1 LSAASVTAYFA
12 QLDHPLKNAAKELC
26 GIILNAHPKI
36 GEHIK
41 WNSPAF
47 YYTGE
52 LKNVDPKTYRG
63 DLVVFH
69 LRKMDEILLI
79 FPNGAK
85 INDSTGLLGGKF
97 TDTRKS
103 ISFKSPEQ
111 VTANSENLIKVM
123 NLLVNWVEK
132 DA

>member
-1 LSAASVTAYFA
+1 LYEASVTTYFA
-12 QLDHPLKNAAKELC
+12 QLDHPLKNVAEL
-26 GIILNAHPKI
+26 LRDLLLSAHPSI
-36 GEHIK
+36 GEQIK

-52 LKNVDPKTYRG
+52 LKNVNPKEYKG

-69 LRKMDEILLI
+69 LRKKDEVLLI

-103 ISFKSPEQ
+103 ISFSSAEQ
-111 VTANSENLIKVM
+111 VTANADKLSVVM
-123 NLLVNWVEK
+123 NLLVNWVEEEH
-132 DA
+132 

>member
-1 LSAASVTAYFA
+1 MSTDSVTAYFA
-12 QLDHPLKNAAKELC
+12 QLDHPLKDVAMELC
-26 GIILNAHPKI
+26 HIILNAHPKI

-52 LKNVDPKTYRG
+52 LKNVDPKTYKG

-69 LRKMDEILLI
+69 LRKKDEVLLI

-103 ISFKSPEQ
+103 ISFMNQDQ
-111 VTANSENLIKVM
+111 VTANAEKLVEVM
-123 NLLVNWVEK
+123 NLIVNWVEE